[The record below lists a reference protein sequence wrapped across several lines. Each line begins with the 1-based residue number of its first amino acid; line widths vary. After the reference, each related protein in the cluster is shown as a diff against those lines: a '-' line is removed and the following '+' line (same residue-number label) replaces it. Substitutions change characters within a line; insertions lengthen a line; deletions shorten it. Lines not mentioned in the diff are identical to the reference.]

1 MLSWLSGR
9 KTLSM
14 GEGQEVVQQDWMWP
28 VWLALQ
34 VELRSGRLGLTRLG
48 ACGRGACSFPQ
59 QTRLTLPRC
68 DHGRGLEG

>member
-14 GEGQEVVQQDWMWP
+14 GEEQEVMQQDWMWP

-34 VELRSGRLGLTRLG
+34 VELRSGRLGLTSPG
-48 ACGRGACSFPQ
+48 GCGRGACSFPL